1 MDRRVLIGGG
11 IVAVAVVAVGVRM
24 ASNSG
29 AKMGLDDALSH
40 LPPGFTA
47 THGPVTYNA
56 LTGAATVRDLV
67 LSKDGGVLF
76 SAGDVAVS
84 GLGAQDATGTPVRVG
99 EVVMHDASAGPYKHI
114 ARIDLTGLSPSVLRQ
129 VMDPGAYPGGKPAW
143 TDKRMVLEHGEIHGL
158 AGEQVSPQM
167 VRGQTIDTAF
177 SVGTVTMDGL
187 RLAQLPA
194 APDYKADPLVLV
206 AAIEQSMSQESS
218 TLKDMQFSATGPS
231 PVKGTIAR
239 GTSTHF
245 DGGRLESMSIDGMQF
260 TTTKPAGSFSVAGM
274 SAHGFD
280 MSKMLPLLP
289 VIAADPKAP
298 HPELL
303 GAMHLDGGELHG
315 LRVDYPEGPLVTMES
330 ISAAAGANGAPFAG
344 SFAIRALTV
353 KTTGRPLK
361 EATRQQLTDFGMA
374 DFTTD
379 LDEEGG
385 FDAASGQLMIKHCD
399 IDFHDLGVLHFT
411 LNMTGIPQ
419 GAVIT
424 QPQIQAAM
432 AQARL
437 VAASVKWDDASLTGR
452 VFKMAAAKQ
461 GLTPEQLRAG
471 LAMPLASLPIFLPD
485 QPDAAAQV
493 NAFLDGH
500 HSIGVTLTPPAP
512 VSLAQLQDTPPQA
525 KAALLGVRISGN

>member
-11 IVAVAVVAVGVRM
+11 ILAVAVVVVGVRM

-29 AKMGLDDALSH
+29 AKMGLDDALTH

-67 LSKDGGVLF
+67 LSKDGKILF

-114 ARIDLTGLSPSVLRQ
+114 ERIDLTGLSPATLRQ
-129 VMDPGAYPGGKPAW
+129 VIDPASYPGGKPAW
-143 TDKRMVLEHGEIHGL
+143 TDKRVVLEHGEIHGI
-158 AGEQVSPQM
+158 AGEQASPQM
-167 VRGQTIDTAF
+167 VRGQTIDTSF
-177 SVGTVTMDGL
+177 SIGTVTIDGL
-187 RLAQLPA
+187 RLSQLA
-194 APDYKADPLVLV
+194 APPDFQGAPLVLV
-206 AAIEQSMSQESS
+206 AALEQSMAQDAS

-239 GTSTHF
+239 ASSTHF
-245 DGGRLESMSIDGMQF
+245 DGGRLDAVSIEDMAF
-260 TTTKPAGSFSVAGM
+260 TTAKPAGRFSVAGM
-274 SAHGFD
+274 TAHGFD

-289 VIAADPKAP
+289 VIAADPKTP
-298 HPELL
+298 HPEILNT
-303 GAMHLDGGELHG
+303 MHVDGGELHG
-315 LRVDYPEGPLVTMES
+315 LNVDYPDGPLVTMES
-330 ISAAAGANGAPFAG
+330 MSAAVGANGAPFAG
-344 SFAIRALTV
+344 TFTIRALTV

-361 EATRQQLTDFGMA
+361 ESTRQQLTDFGMA

-385 FDAASGQLMIKHCD
+385 FDSANGQLTLKHCD
-399 IDFHDLGVLHFT
+399 IDFHDLGVLHLT
-411 LNMTGIPQ
+411 LTMTGIPQ
-419 GAVIT
+419 GSVTT
-424 QPQIQAAM
+424 QPQIAAAM

-437 VAASVKWDDASLTGR
+437 AAASVKWDDASLTGR

-512 VSLAQLQDTPPQA
+512 VSLAQLQATPPQE
-525 KAALLGVRISGN
+525 KAALLGVRVSGN